1 MHVITKHLVS
11 LGRGLENDVR
21 ITDISVSRDH
31 ATIKWNKDGSIY
43 ITDLVSKFGSSV
55 QIQKPLLMSNQIMQI
70 GRTLLKVK
78 IIQHYSFID
87 WLCCLKKKS

>member
-55 QIQKPLLMSNQIMQI
+55 
-70 GRTLLKVK
+70 
-78 IIQHYSFID
+78 
-87 WLCCLKKKS
+87 